1 MGNRGA
7 YGFRINDEDKVT
19 YNHWD
24 SHPRWLGRNVLDYVE
39 STPID
44 RMREV
49 ARDIVLVDQASKPS
63 LELVERYRHY
73 ADLNVSEQKLDDWYC
88 LLRIAQGEM
97 HPYNRDLGHM
107 IDGNGFLA
115 DSLLCQW
122 AYIVN
127 LDNEKLEV
135 YRGLNRDPH
144 AAGRYSS
151 LALHNNFGYQGV
163 ALRKEIPVKHVK
175 KEILEDLV
183 TELEELSFHK
193 S

>member
-7 YGFRINDEDKVT
+7 YGFRVNDEDKVT

-24 SHPRWLGRNVLDYVE
+24 SYPKWLGRNVMNYIA

-44 RMREV
+44 EMRRI
-49 ARDIVLVDQASKPS
+49 AGDIVLVDGASKPS
-63 LELVERYRHY
+63 PELIEQYRHY
-73 ADLNVSEQKLDDWYC
+73 ADLNVSNQRYDDWYC
-88 LLRIAQGEM
+88 LFRNSQGEL
-97 HPYNRDLGHM
+97 HPYNRDLRHM
-107 IDGNGFLA
+107 VDGSGFLA

-144 AAGRYSS
+144 AAGRYAE
-151 LALHNNFGYQGV
+151 LALPDNYGYQGV
-163 ALRKEIPVKHVK
+163 TLRREIPVKHVK

-183 TELEELSFHK
+183 KELEELNFHR